1 MKLRVDLIVEYI
13 RLFVTNMYVYY
24 CFEKIVNNK
33 EKHIRNNII
42 LIIVNSLLLLVCVP
56 IKDKFDLVLPFIF
69 FWFIYTIVISRITK
83 NKLGYSMLVTIVAY
97 AITFAC
103 QSISVFI
110 QFIPYKILE
119 QWLKFDN
126 KYVSLTFILI
136 SQLTLIYGF
145 FKIKRF
151 RNGFSFLKNKLNNE
165 VTDIIMINIS
175 TIIILVYCLL
185 GTYYDHITWSLI
197 ISSVILCIVMF
208 FTIRKMFAMYYK
220 QKLLMDTM
228 EEYKAELEEKQNE
241 IDKLKSDKKNVSK
254 ITHEFYNRQK
264 ALELLVA
271 SNMSSENIARENVSP
286 NVLKIIEALTNEY
299 SNRFEEIKELPN
311 LEKTD
316 IPEIDNMFTYMQSEC
331 NKNGINFKLK
341 IVGNIHTLVNNVI
354 TKNKLETLIG
364 DHLRDAINAVN
375 LSRGENKEILAVL
388 GVKDKKYELS
398 IFDTGVEFEIATLLK
413 LGLEAITT
421 NADRGGTGAGFMT
434 TFETLNDTKASLIIT
449 EYPLTK
455 DRYYTKSVTI
465 RFDGK
470 KQYRICSYRG
480 KEIKEK
486 STDNRIKIVENK
498 K

>member
-1 MKLRVDLIVEYI
+1 MKISIDLIVEYI

-24 CFEKIVNNK
+24 CFEKIVNNR

-42 LIIVNSLLLLVCVP
+42 LMISNSLLLLIYVP
-56 IKDKFDLVLPFIF
+56 IKDKFDLVLPFIT
-69 FWFIYTIVISRITK
+69 FWFIYTIVISKITK
-83 NKLGYSMLVTIVAY
+83 NKLGYSLLVTIVAY

-103 QSISVFI
+103 QCISVFI
-110 QFIPYKILE
+110 QFVPYKILE

-126 KYVSLTFILI
+126 KYVSLIFILI
-136 SQLTLIYGF
+136 SQLVLIFGF

-185 GTYYDHITWSLI
+185 GTYYDYITWSLI
-197 ISSVILCIVMF
+197 ISSVIICIVMF
-208 FTIRKMFAMYYK
+208 FTIKKMITMYYK

-228 EEYKAELEEKQNE
+228 EEYKVELIEKQNE

-271 SNMSSENIARENVSP
+271 SNMNSDNIDKAGVSP
-286 NVLKIIEALTNEY
+286 NIIKMIKTLTNEY
-299 SNRFEEIKELPN
+299 SNRFEELKELPK

-316 IPEIDNMFTYMQSEC
+316 ILEIDNMFTYMQSEC

-341 IVGNIHTLVNNVI
+341 TAGNIHTLVNNVI
-354 TKNKLETLIG
+354 NKNKLETLIG

-375 LSRGENKEILAVL
+375 LSEGENKEIFTIL

-398 IFDTGVEFEIATLLK
+398 IFDTGIDFEIDTLLK
-413 LGLEAITT
+413 LGLEAVTT
-421 NADRGGTGAGFMT
+421 NKERGGTGTGFMT
-434 TFETLNDTKASLIIT
+434 TFETMSETKASLIIT
-449 EYPLTK
+449 EYPITNERHYSK
-455 DRYYTKSVTI
+455 CVTI
-465 RFDGK
+465 RFDGEN
-470 KQYRICSYRG
+470 QYKICSYRAQ
-480 KEIKEK
+480 EIKQK
-486 STDNRIKIVENK
+486 SVDNRITIEENK
-498 K
+498 